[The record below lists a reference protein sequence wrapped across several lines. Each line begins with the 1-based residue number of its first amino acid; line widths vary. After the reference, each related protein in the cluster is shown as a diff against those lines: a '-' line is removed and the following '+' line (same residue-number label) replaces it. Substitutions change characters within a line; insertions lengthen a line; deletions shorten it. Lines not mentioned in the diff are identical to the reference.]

1 MGYMRRNIVSNK
13 FKKDLEAFLK
23 NKNQSLVKFKSTSVM
38 DTAQYT
44 ATEKRRATRW
54 LRQSIRNGGFTHGGY
69 WIREDPDT
77 DKVYLALSLDGL
89 SDADLLELVLDT
101 MKCERK
107 DLIEGIT
114 ECKRRLHEAE
124 ETEKELKEE
133 LNHTNHLIFQ
143 MCVECKTC
151 KKDICRDMKC
161 PLWVMSP
168 KRSKIYKENN
178 I

>member
-1 MGYMRRNIVSNK
+1 MRGIIVSNK

-23 NKNQSLVKFKSTSVM
+23 NKNQSLVKFKSTKITGVEH
-38 DTAQYT
+38 YT
-44 ATEKRRATRW
+44 SSDRWRATRW
-54 LRQSIRNGGFTHGGY
+54 LRQSIGEKGFVLSGY
-69 WIREDPDT
+69 LIKEYPLT
-77 DKVYLALSLDGL
+77 PKVYLAVSLDGL

-101 MKCERK
+101 MKCERR

-114 ECKRRLHEAE
+114 ERKRRLHEVVEAE
-124 ETEKELKEE
+124 QELKEE
-133 LNHTNHLIFQ
+133 LNHTNKLIFQ

-168 KRSKIYKENN
+168 KRSKVYKENMK
-178 I
+178 